1 MNYRWIK
8 AQIKNQIQTFFYHKQ
23 KNGFSLYNPFI
34 DLYVNPK
41 TKVVL
46 CLIDSIILSIFY
58 SSLTDFYYLGPY
70 LLNLISSI
78 KFLCNSKELKS
89 KIILENF
96 LDINTMICDLI
107 GFFNGFTR
115 ALCQDYNCY
124 LGCDAIYNERCF
136 LHLRKNNNDSIL
148 VMCREHSGSND
159 YFQEKSIQQIKPK
172 RNDINKNENEN
183 KIEVNNRNILRFIKF
198 KKNEKKIEYLTYDY
212 NNYTNKK
219 YDYNEE
225 HEINNK
231 NNLLDKSIIINNL
244 DFPSESQ
251 LFDDND
257 NLNINNNIIINRNK
271 NENEQN
277 FEVFDFI
284 NNMIRQSD
292 EINYDNNNQKKE
304 KKNILLSKSYN
315 FKKDNN
321 FSNENNYE
329 KFKQRKSNEIKN
341 NYSFINNINSNQ
353 SNENIRNFFKNK
365 TMNYDRRIT
374 LKNMEL
380 IKNIDFGDLINDDI
394 DENSIEINNGQN
406 INYENIN
413 INQNSQFNN
422 FYQINNNYIDDE
434 INQVFN
440 NNNFN
445 VINNNLY
452 NNNFN
457 KKNNIF
463 YPSQEPNINL
473 SNNTQSIVPYIPQLN
488 FNNTITISYN
498 TYNNSSIK
506 SFSQNDLSFLNG
518 YSKSK
523 NLKEDFIKIDK
534 KNPTIISELKEK
546 IYYYYSLSQDNNTLT
561 NISFKG
567 YIGINIKP
575 PDIINN
581 KEFYINFFTEKWKD
595 YNFFTNREINKS
607 IEQITE
613 NIYKICLLKQQNAIK
628 LITYSINK
636 NIFEKINLIRTQI
649 KILNNI
655 LIYKFDYMNK
665 ISESVKNIEIIIEY
679 KNNCPK
685 FNKVSTDGKIVED
698 NNYKTNI
705 IYKNFINEGKI
716 LFPLNNIYS
725 FIKKINIQ
733 IFLKSTLLTDMN
745 CKISFSNS
753 VNQSQ
758 ESLPCRKISLISF
771 QYEC

>member
-8 AQIKNQIQTFFYHKQ
+8 SQIKNQIQTFFYHKQ

-34 DLYVNPK
+34 DLYINPK

-78 KFLCNSKELKS
+78 KFLCNSKELKY
-89 KIILENF
+89 KIIYENF

-159 YFQEKSIQQIKPK
+159 YFQEKSIQQLKPK
-172 RNDINKNENEN
+172 LKDKNINEKENEN
-183 KIEVNNRNILRFIKF
+183 KIEIKNRNILMFIKF
-198 KKNEKKIEYLTYDY
+198 KKNEKKMEYLTYDY
-212 NNYTNKK
+212 NSHSKKK
-219 YDYNEE
+219 YDYEDE
-225 HEINNK
+225 HKINNK
-231 NNLLDKSIIINNL
+231 NNLLDKSIITNNL

-251 LFDDND
+251 LFDDNED
-257 NLNINNNIIINRNK
+257 LNINDNMINNRNK

-277 FEVFDFI
+277 IEVFDFI
-284 NNMIRQSD
+284 NNMINQND
-292 EINYDNNNQKKE
+292 EINYDYNNINNDK
-304 KKNILLSKSYN
+304 KKNQLSKSYN
-315 FKKDNN
+315 FAK
-321 FSNENNYE
+321 ENNYE
-329 KFKQRKSNEIKN
+329 KFKPQKSIEIKN
-341 NYSFINNINSNQ
+341 NYSLINNNSNNQ
-353 SNENIRNFFKNK
+353 SDKNIHNFFRNK
-365 TMNYDRRIT
+365 TMNYDKRIT

-380 IKNIDFGDLINDDI
+380 IKNIDFGDLVNDDT
-394 DENSIEINNGQN
+394 DERSNEINNGLK

-413 INQNSQFNN
+413 QNSIFNN

-440 NNNFN
+440 NDNFN
-445 VINNNLY
+445 TINI

-457 KKNNIF
+457 KNNNIY
-463 YPSQEPNINL
+463 YPSQETNMIL
-473 SNNTQSIVPYIPQLN
+473 NNNVQSIVPYIPQFN
-488 FNNTITISYN
+488 FSNANNNMINAYN
-498 TYNNSSIK
+498 YTTQK

-518 YSKSK
+518 YSKTN

-546 IYYYYSLSQDNNTLT
+546 INYYYFLSQDNNKLA
-561 NISFKG
+561 NISLKG

-575 PDIINN
+575 PNIINN
-581 KEFYINFFTEKWKD
+581 KEFYINFFNEKWKD
-595 YNFFTNREINKS
+595 YNQFTNRELNKN

-613 NIYKICLLKQQNAIK
+613 NIYKICLIKQQNAIK

-636 NIFEKINLIRTQI
+636 NIIEKINLIRTQI
-649 KILNNI
+649 KIFNNI
-655 LIYKFDYMNK
+655 LMYKFDYLNK
-665 ISESVKNIEIIIEY
+665 IVESVKNIEIIIEY
-679 KNNCPK
+679 KNDCPK
-685 FNKVSTDGKIVED
+685 FNKISTDGIIVED
-698 NNYKTNI
+698 NNYKSNI
-705 IYKNFINEGKI
+705 IYKKVINEGKI
-716 LFPLNNIYS
+716 LFPFNNIYLY
-725 FIKKINIQ
+725 INKINIQ
-733 IFLKSTLLTDMN
+733 IILKNTLLTDMN

-753 VNQSQ
+753 VNQCQ
-758 ESLPCRKISLISF
+758 ESLPCKKISLISF

>member
-1 MNYRWIK
+1 M
-8 AQIKNQIQTFFYHKQ
+8 QTFFYHKQ

-34 DLYVNPK
+34 DLYINPK

-78 KFLCNSKELKS
+78 KFLCNSKELKY
-89 KIILENF
+89 KIIYENF

-159 YFQEKSIQQIKPK
+159 YFQEKSIQQLKPK
-172 RNDINKNENEN
+172 LKDKNINEKENEN
-183 KIEVNNRNILRFIKF
+183 KIEIKNRNILMFIKF
-198 KKNEKKIEYLTYDY
+198 KKNEKKMEYLTYDY
-212 NNYTNKK
+212 NSYSKKK
-219 YDYNEE
+219 YDYDDE
-225 HEINNK
+225 HKINNK
-231 NNLLDKSIIINNL
+231 NNLLDKSIITNNL

-251 LFDDND
+251 LFDDNED
-257 NLNINNNIIINRNK
+257 LNINDNMINNGNK
-271 NENEQN
+271 NEKEQN
-277 FEVFDFI
+277 IEVFDFI
-284 NNMIRQSD
+284 NNMINQND
-292 EINYDNNNQKKE
+292 EINYDYNNINKDK
-304 KKNILLSKSYN
+304 KKNQLSKSYN
-315 FKKDNN
+315 YAK
-321 FSNENNYE
+321 ENNYE
-329 KFKQRKSNEIKN
+329 KFKPQKSIEIKN
-341 NYSFINNINSNQ
+341 NYSLINNNSNNQ
-353 SNENIRNFFKNK
+353 PDKNIHNFFRNK
-365 TMNYDRRIT
+365 TMNYDKRIT

-380 IKNIDFGDLINDDI
+380 IKNIDFGDLINDDT
-394 DENSIEINNGQN
+394 DEHSNEINNGQK

-413 INQNSQFNN
+413 QNSIFNN

-440 NNNFN
+440 NDNFN
-445 VINNNLY
+445 TINN

-457 KKNNIF
+457 KNNNIY
-463 YPSQEPNINL
+463 YPSQETNMNL
-473 SNNTQSIVPYIPQLN
+473 NNNVQSMVPYIPQFTFSN
-488 FNNTITISYN
+488 SNNNIINAYN
-498 TYNNSSIK
+498 YTTQK

-518 YSKSK
+518 YSKIN
-523 NLKEDFIKIDK
+523 NLKEDFIRIDK

-546 IYYYYSLSQDNNTLT
+546 INYYYFLSQDNNKIT
-561 NISFKG
+561 NISLKG

-575 PDIINN
+575 PNIINN
-581 KEFYINFFTEKWKD
+581 KEFYINFFNEKWKD
-595 YNFFTNREINKS
+595 YNHFTNRELNKN

-613 NIYKICLLKQQNAIK
+613 NIYKICLIKQQNAIK

-636 NIFEKINLIRTQI
+636 NIIEKINLIRTQI
-649 KILNNI
+649 KIFNNI
-655 LIYKFDYMNK
+655 LIYKFDYLNK
-665 ISESVKNIEIIIEY
+665 NVESVKNIEIIIEY
-679 KNNCPK
+679 KNDCPK
-685 FNKVSTDGKIVED
+685 FNKISTDGIIVED
-698 NNYKTNI
+698 NNYKSNI
-705 IYKNFINEGKI
+705 IYKKVINEGKI
-716 LFPLNNIYS
+716 LFPFNNIYLY
-725 FIKKINIQ
+725 INKINIQ
-733 IFLKSTLLTDMN
+733 IILKNFLLTDMN

-758 ESLPCRKISLISF
+758 ESLPCKKISLISF

>member
-1 MNYRWIK
+1 M
-8 AQIKNQIQTFFYHKQ
+8 QTFFYHKQ

-34 DLYVNPK
+34 DLYINPK

-78 KFLCNSKELKS
+78 KFLCNSKELKY
-89 KIILENF
+89 KIIYENF

-159 YFQEKSIQQIKPK
+159 YFQEKSIQQLKPK
-172 RNDINKNENEN
+172 LKDKNINEKENQN
-183 KIEVNNRNILRFIKF
+183 KIEVKNRNILMFIKF
-198 KKNEKKIEYLTYDY
+198 KKNEKKMEYLTYDY
-212 NNYTNKK
+212 NSYSKKK
-219 YDYNEE
+219 YDYDDE
-225 HEINNK
+225 HKINNK
-231 NNLLDKSIIINNL
+231 NNLLDKSIITNNL

-257 NLNINNNIIINRNK
+257 ELNINDNVMNNRNK
-271 NENEQN
+271 NEKEQN
-277 FEVFDFI
+277 IEVFDFI
-284 NNMIRQSD
+284 NNMINQND
-292 EINYDNNNQKKE
+292 EINYDYNNINNDK
-304 KKNILLSKSYN
+304 KKNQLSKSYN
-315 FKKDNN
+315 FAK
-321 FSNENNYE
+321 ENNYE
-329 KFKQRKSNEIKN
+329 KFKPQKSIEIKN
-341 NYSFINNINSNQ
+341 NYSLINNNSNNQ
-353 SNENIRNFFKNK
+353 PDKNIHNFFRNK
-365 TMNYDRRIT
+365 TMNYDKRIT

-380 IKNIDFGDLINDDI
+380 IKNIDFGDLVNDDT
-394 DENSIEINNGQN
+394 DEHSNEINNGQK

-413 INQNSQFNN
+413 QNSIFNN

-440 NNNFN
+440 NDNFN
-445 VINNNLY
+445 TINNN

-457 KKNNIF
+457 KNNNIY
-463 YPSQEPNINL
+463 YPSQETNMNL
-473 SNNTQSIVPYIPQLN
+473 NNNVQSIVPYIPQFN
-488 FNNTITISYN
+488 FSNANNNMINAYN
-498 TYNNSSIK
+498 YTTQK

-518 YSKSK
+518 YSKTN
-523 NLKEDFIKIDK
+523 NLKEDFIRIDK

-546 IYYYYSLSQDNNTLT
+546 INYYYFLSKDNNKLT
-561 NISFKG
+561 NISLKG

-575 PDIINN
+575 PNIINN
-581 KEFYINFFTEKWKD
+581 KEFYINFFNEKWKD
-595 YNFFTNREINKS
+595 YNHFTNRELNKN

-613 NIYKICLLKQQNAIK
+613 NIYKICLIKQQNAIK

-636 NIFEKINLIRTQI
+636 NIIEKINLIRTQI
-649 KILNNI
+649 KIFNNI
-655 LIYKFDYMNK
+655 LMYKFDYLNK
-665 ISESVKNIEIIIEY
+665 IVESVKNIEIIIEY
-679 KNNCPK
+679 KNDCPK
-685 FNKVSTDGKIVED
+685 FNKISTDGIIVED
-698 NNYKTNI
+698 NNYKSNI
-705 IYKNFINEGKI
+705 IYKKVINEGKI
-716 LFPLNNIYS
+716 LFPFNNIYLY
-725 FIKKINIQ
+725 INKINIQ
-733 IFLKSTLLTDMN
+733 IILKNTLLTDMN

-758 ESLPCRKISLISF
+758 ESLPCKKISLISF

>member
-1 MNYRWIK
+1 M
-8 AQIKNQIQTFFYHKQ
+8 QTFFYHKQ

-34 DLYVNPK
+34 DLYINPK

-78 KFLCNSKELKS
+78 KFLCNSKELKY
-89 KIILENF
+89 KIIYENF

-159 YFQEKSIQQIKPK
+159 YFQEKSIQQLKPK
-172 RNDINKNENEN
+172 LKDKNINEQENEN
-183 KIEVNNRNILRFIKF
+183 KIEVKNRNILMFIKF
-198 KKNEKKIEYLTYDY
+198 KKNEKKMEYLTYDY
-212 NNYTNKK
+212 NSYSKKK
-219 YDYNEE
+219 YDYDDE
-225 HEINNK
+225 HKINNK
-231 NNLLDKSIIINNL
+231 NNLLDKSIITNNL

-257 NLNINNNIIINRNK
+257 ELNINDNMINNGNK
-271 NENEQN
+271 NEKEQN
-277 FEVFDFI
+277 IEVFDFI
-284 NNMIRQSD
+284 NNMINQND
-292 EINYDNNNQKKE
+292 EINYDYNNINNDK
-304 KKNILLSKSYN
+304 KKNQLSKSYN
-315 FKKDNN
+315 FAK
-321 FSNENNYE
+321 ENNYE
-329 KFKQRKSNEIKN
+329 KFKPQKSIEIKN
-341 NYSFINNINSNQ
+341 NYSLINNNSNNQ
-353 SNENIRNFFKNK
+353 SDKNIHNFFRNK
-365 TMNYDRRIT
+365 TMNYDKRIT

-380 IKNIDFGDLINDDI
+380 IKNIDFGDLVNDDT
-394 DENSIEINNGQN
+394 DEHSNEINNGLK

-413 INQNSQFNN
+413 QNSIFNN

-440 NNNFN
+440 NDNFN
-445 VINNNLY
+445 TINNN

-457 KKNNIF
+457 KNNNIY
-463 YPSQEPNINL
+463 YPSQETNMNL
-473 SNNTQSIVPYIPQLN
+473 NNNVQSIVPYIPQFN
-488 FNNTITISYN
+488 FSNANNNMINAYN
-498 TYNNSSIK
+498 YTTQK

-518 YSKSK
+518 YSKTN

-546 IYYYYSLSQDNNTLT
+546 INYYYFLSQDNNKLT
-561 NISFKG
+561 NISLKG

-575 PDIINN
+575 PNIINN
-581 KEFYINFFTEKWKD
+581 KEFYINFFNEKWKD
-595 YNFFTNREINKS
+595 YNHFTNRELNKN

-613 NIYKICLLKQQNAIK
+613 NIYKICLIKQQNAIK

-636 NIFEKINLIRTQI
+636 NIIEKINLIRTQI
-649 KILNNI
+649 KIFNNI
-655 LIYKFDYMNK
+655 LMYKFDYLNK
-665 ISESVKNIEIIIEY
+665 IVESVKNIEIIIEY
-679 KNNCPK
+679 KNDCPK
-685 FNKVSTDGKIVED
+685 FNKISTDGIIVED
-698 NNYKTNI
+698 NNYKSNI
-705 IYKNFINEGKI
+705 IYKKVINEGKI
-716 LFPLNNIYS
+716 LFPFNNIYLY
-725 FIKKINIQ
+725 INKINIQ
-733 IFLKSTLLTDMN
+733 IILKNTLLTDMN

-758 ESLPCRKISLISF
+758 ESLPCKKISLISF

>member
-1 MNYRWIK
+1 M
-8 AQIKNQIQTFFYHKQ
+8 QTFFYHKQ

-34 DLYVNPK
+34 DLYINPK

-78 KFLCNSKELKS
+78 KFLCNSKELKY
-89 KIILENF
+89 KIIYENF

-159 YFQEKSIQQIKPK
+159 YFQEKSIQQLKPK
-172 RNDINKNENEN
+172 LKDKNINEKENEN
-183 KIEVNNRNILRFIKF
+183 KIEIKNRNILMFIKF
-198 KKNEKKIEYLTYDY
+198 KKNEKKMEYLTYDY
-212 NNYTNKK
+212 NSYSKKK
-219 YDYNEE
+219 YDYDDE
-225 HEINNK
+225 HKINNK
-231 NNLLDKSIIINNL
+231 NNLLDKSIITNNL

-251 LFDDND
+251 LFDDNED
-257 NLNINNNIIINRNK
+257 LNINDNMINNGNK
-271 NENEQN
+271 NEKEQN
-277 FEVFDFI
+277 IEVFDFI
-284 NNMIRQSD
+284 NNMINQND
-292 EINYDNNNQKKE
+292 EINYDYNNINNDK
-304 KKNILLSKSYN
+304 KKNQLSKSYN
-315 FKKDNN
+315 FAK
-321 FSNENNYE
+321 ENNYE
-329 KFKQRKSNEIKN
+329 KFKPQKSIEIKN
-341 NYSFINNINSNQ
+341 NYSLINNNSNNQ
-353 SNENIRNFFKNK
+353 SDKNIHNFFRNK
-365 TMNYDRRIT
+365 TMNYDKRIT

-380 IKNIDFGDLINDDI
+380 IKNIDFGDLVNDDT
-394 DENSIEINNGQN
+394 DEHSNEINNGQK

-413 INQNSQFNN
+413 QNSIFNN

-440 NNNFN
+440 NDNFN
-445 VINNNLY
+445 TINNN

-457 KKNNIF
+457 KNNNIY
-463 YPSQEPNINL
+463 YPSQETNMIL
-473 SNNTQSIVPYIPQLN
+473 NNNVQSIVPYIPQFN
-488 FNNTITISYN
+488 FSNANNNMINAYN
-498 TYNNSSIK
+498 YTTQK

-518 YSKSK
+518 YSKTN

-546 IYYYYSLSQDNNTLT
+546 INYYYFLSKDNNKLA
-561 NISFKG
+561 NISLKG

-575 PDIINN
+575 PNIINN
-581 KEFYINFFTEKWKD
+581 KEFYINFFNEKWKD
-595 YNFFTNREINKS
+595 YNHFTNRELNKN

-613 NIYKICLLKQQNAIK
+613 NIYKICLIKQQNAIK

-636 NIFEKINLIRTQI
+636 NIIEKINLIRTQI
-649 KILNNI
+649 KIFNNI
-655 LIYKFDYMNK
+655 FIYKFEYMNK
-665 ISESVKNIEIIIEY
+665 IVESVKNIEIIIEY
-679 KNNCPK
+679 KNDCPK
-685 FNKVSTDGKIVED
+685 FNKISTDGIIVED
-698 NNYKTNI
+698 NNYKSNI
-705 IYKNFINEGKI
+705 IYKKVINEGKI
-716 LFPLNNIYS
+716 LFPFNNIYLY
-725 FIKKINIQ
+725 IKKINIQ
-733 IFLKSTLLTDMN
+733 IILKNTLLTDMN

-758 ESLPCRKISLISF
+758 ESLPCKKISLISF

>member
-1 MNYRWIK
+1 M
-8 AQIKNQIQTFFYHKQ
+8 QTFFYHKQ

-34 DLYVNPK
+34 DLYINPK
-41 TKVVL
+41 TKAVL

-78 KFLCNSKELKS
+78 KFLCNSKELKY
-89 KIILENF
+89 KIIYENF

-159 YFQEKSIQQIKPK
+159 YFQEKSIQQLKPK
-172 RNDINKNENEN
+172 LKDKNINEKENEN
-183 KIEVNNRNILRFIKF
+183 KIEVKNRNILMFIKF
-198 KKNEKKIEYLTYDY
+198 KKNEKKMEYLTYDY
-212 NNYTNKK
+212 NSYSKKK
-219 YDYNEE
+219 YDYEDE
-225 HEINNK
+225 HKINNK
-231 NNLLDKSIIINNL
+231 NNLLDKSIITNNL

-257 NLNINNNIIINRNK
+257 ELNINDNVMNNGNK
-271 NENEQN
+271 NEKEQN
-277 FEVFDFI
+277 IEVFDFI
-284 NNMIRQSD
+284 NNMINQND
-292 EINYDNNNQKKE
+292 EINYDYNNINNDK
-304 KKNILLSKSYN
+304 KKNQLSKSYN
-315 FKKDNN
+315 FAK
-321 FSNENNYE
+321 ENNYE
-329 KFKQRKSNEIKN
+329 KFKPQKSIEIKN
-341 NYSFINNINSNQ
+341 NYSLINNNSNNQ
-353 SNENIRNFFKNK
+353 SDKNIHNFFRNK
-365 TMNYDRRIT
+365 TMNYDKRIT

-380 IKNIDFGDLINDDI
+380 IKNIDFGDLINDDT
-394 DENSIEINNGQN
+394 DEHSNEINNGQK

-413 INQNSQFNN
+413 QNSIFNN

-440 NNNFN
+440 NDNFN
-445 VINNNLY
+445 TINNN

-457 KKNNIF
+457 KNNNIY
-463 YPSQEPNINL
+463 YPSQETNMNL
-473 SNNTQSIVPYIPQLN
+473 NNNVQSIVPYIPQFN
-488 FNNTITISYN
+488 FSNANNNMINAYN
-498 TYNNSSIK
+498 YTNQK

-518 YSKSK
+518 YSKTN
-523 NLKEDFIKIDK
+523 NLKEDFIRIDK

-546 IYYYYSLSQDNNTLT
+546 INYYYFLSKDNNKLG
-561 NISFKG
+561 NISLKG

-575 PDIINN
+575 PNIINN
-581 KEFYINFFTEKWKD
+581 KEFYINFFNEKWKD
-595 YNFFTNREINKS
+595 YNHFTNRELNKN

-613 NIYKICLLKQQNAIK
+613 NIYKICLIKQQNAIK

-636 NIFEKINLIRTQI
+636 NIIEKINIIRTQI
-649 KILNNI
+649 KIFNNI
-655 LIYKFDYMNK
+655 LMYKFDYMNK
-665 ISESVKNIEIIIEY
+665 IVESVKNIEIIIEY
-679 KNNCPK
+679 KNDCPK
-685 FNKVSTDGKIVED
+685 FNKISTDGIIVED
-698 NNYKTNI
+698 NNYKSNI
-705 IYKNFINEGKI
+705 IYKKVINEGKI
-716 LFPLNNIYS
+716 LFPFNNIYLY
-725 FIKKINIQ
+725 INKINIQ
-733 IFLKSTLLTDMN
+733 IILKNTLLTDMN

-758 ESLPCRKISLISF
+758 ESLPCKKISLISF

>member
-1 MNYRWIK
+1 M
-8 AQIKNQIQTFFYHKQ
+8 QTFFYHKQ

-34 DLYVNPK
+34 DLYINPK

-78 KFLCNSKELKS
+78 KFLCNSKELKY
-89 KIILENF
+89 KIIYENF

-159 YFQEKSIQQIKPK
+159 YFQEKSIQQLKPK
-172 RNDINKNENEN
+172 LKDKNINEKENQN
-183 KIEVNNRNILRFIKF
+183 KIEIKNRNILMFIKF
-198 KKNEKKIEYLTYDY
+198 KKNEKKMEYLTYDY
-212 NNYTNKK
+212 NSYSKKK
-219 YDYNEE
+219 YDYDDE
-225 HEINNK
+225 HKINNK
-231 NNLLDKSIIINNL
+231 NNLLDKSIITNNL

-251 LFDDND
+251 LFDDNED
-257 NLNINNNIIINRNK
+257 LNINDNMINNGNK
-271 NENEQN
+271 NEKEQN
-277 FEVFDFI
+277 IEVFDFI
-284 NNMIRQSD
+284 NNMINQND
-292 EINYDNNNQKKE
+292 EINYDYNNINNDK
-304 KKNILLSKSYN
+304 KKNQLSKSYN
-315 FKKDNN
+315 FAK
-321 FSNENNYE
+321 ENNYE
-329 KFKQRKSNEIKN
+329 KFKPQKSIEIKN
-341 NYSFINNINSNQ
+341 NYSLINNNSNNQ
-353 SNENIRNFFKNK
+353 PDKNIHNFFRNK
-365 TMNYDRRIT
+365 TMNYDKRIT

-380 IKNIDFGDLINDDI
+380 IKNIDFGDLVNDDT
-394 DENSIEINNGQN
+394 DEHSNEINNGQK

-413 INQNSQFNN
+413 QNSIFNN

-440 NNNFN
+440 NDNFN
-445 VINNNLY
+445 TINNN

-457 KKNNIF
+457 KNNNIY
-463 YPSQEPNINL
+463 YPSQETNMNL
-473 SNNTQSIVPYIPQLN
+473 NNNVQSIVPYIPQFTFSN
-488 FNNTITISYN
+488 SNNNMINAYN
-498 TYNNSSIK
+498 YTNQK

-518 YSKSK
+518 YSKTN
-523 NLKEDFIKIDK
+523 NLKEDFIRIDK

-546 IYYYYSLSQDNNTLT
+546 INYYYFLSQDNNKLA
-561 NISFKG
+561 NISLKG

-575 PDIINN
+575 PNIINN
-581 KEFYINFFTEKWKD
+581 KEFYINFFNEKWKD
-595 YNFFTNREINKS
+595 YNQFTNRELNKN

-613 NIYKICLLKQQNAIK
+613 NIYKICLIKQQNAIK

-636 NIFEKINLIRTQI
+636 NIIEKINLIRTQI
-649 KILNNI
+649 KIFNNI
-655 LIYKFDYMNK
+655 LMYKFDYMNK
-665 ISESVKNIEIIIEY
+665 IVESVKNIEIIIEY
-679 KNNCPK
+679 KNDCPK
-685 FNKVSTDGKIVED
+685 FNKISTDGIIVED

-705 IYKNFINEGKI
+705 IYKKVINEGKI
-716 LFPLNNIYS
+716 LFPFNNIYLY
-725 FIKKINIQ
+725 INKINIQ
-733 IFLKSTLLTDMN
+733 IILKNFLLTDMN

-753 VNQSQ
+753 VNQCQ
-758 ESLPCRKISLISF
+758 ESLPCKKISLISF

>member
-1 MNYRWIK
+1 M
-8 AQIKNQIQTFFYHKQ
+8 QTFFYHKQ

-34 DLYVNPK
+34 DLYINPK

-78 KFLCNSKELKS
+78 KFLCNSKELKY
-89 KIILENF
+89 KIIYENF

-159 YFQEKSIQQIKPK
+159 YFQEKSIQQLKPK
-172 RNDINKNENEN
+172 LKDKNINEQENQN
-183 KIEVNNRNILRFIKF
+183 KIEIKNRNILMFIKF
-198 KKNEKKIEYLTYDY
+198 KKNEKKMEYLTYDY
-212 NNYTNKK
+212 NSYSKKK
-219 YDYNEE
+219 YDYDDE
-225 HEINNK
+225 HKINNK
-231 NNLLDKSIIINNL
+231 NNLLDKSIITNNL

-251 LFDDND
+251 LFDDNED
-257 NLNINNNIIINRNK
+257 LNINDNMINNGNK

-277 FEVFDFI
+277 IEVFDFI
-284 NNMIRQSD
+284 NNMINQND
-292 EINYDNNNQKKE
+292 EINYDYNNIINDK
-304 KKNILLSKSYN
+304 KKNQLSKSYN
-315 FKKDNN
+315 FAK
-321 FSNENNYE
+321 ENNYE
-329 KFKQRKSNEIKN
+329 KFKPQKSIEIKN
-341 NYSFINNINSNQ
+341 NYSLINNNSNNQ
-353 SNENIRNFFKNK
+353 SDKNIHNFFRNK
-365 TMNYDRRIT
+365 TMNYDKRIT

-380 IKNIDFGDLINDDI
+380 IKNIDFGDLVNDDT
-394 DENSIEINNGQN
+394 DERSNEINNGQK

-413 INQNSQFNN
+413 QNSIFNN

-440 NNNFN
+440 NDNFN
-445 VINNNLY
+445 TINNN

-457 KKNNIF
+457 KNNNIY
-463 YPSQEPNINL
+463 YPSQETNMNL
-473 SNNTQSIVPYIPQLN
+473 NNNVQSIVPYIPQFTFSN
-488 FNNTITISYN
+488 SNNNIINAYN
-498 TYNNSSIK
+498 YTTQK

-518 YSKSK
+518 YSKIN
-523 NLKEDFIKIDK
+523 NLKEDFIRIDK

-546 IYYYYSLSQDNNTLT
+546 INYYYFLSKDNNKLT
-561 NISFKG
+561 NISLKG

-575 PDIINN
+575 PNIINN
-581 KEFYINFFTEKWKD
+581 KEFYINFFNEKWKD
-595 YNFFTNREINKS
+595 YNHFTNRELNKN

-613 NIYKICLLKQQNAIK
+613 NIYKICLIKQQNAIK

-636 NIFEKINLIRTQI
+636 NIIEKINLIRTQI
-649 KILNNI
+649 KIFNNI
-655 LIYKFDYMNK
+655 LMYKFDYLNK
-665 ISESVKNIEIIIEY
+665 IVESVKNIEIIIEY
-679 KNNCPK
+679 KNDCPK
-685 FNKVSTDGKIVED
+685 FNKISTDGIIVED
-698 NNYKTNI
+698 NNYKSNI
-705 IYKNFINEGKI
+705 IYKKVINEGKI
-716 LFPLNNIYS
+716 LFPFNNIYLY
-725 FIKKINIQ
+725 INKINIQ
-733 IFLKSTLLTDMN
+733 IILKNFLLTDMN

-753 VNQSQ
+753 VNQCQ
-758 ESLPCRKISLISF
+758 ESLPCKKISLISF

>member
-8 AQIKNQIQTFFYHKQ
+8 SQIKNQIQTFFYHKQ

-34 DLYVNPK
+34 DLYINPK
-41 TKVVL
+41 TKVIL

-78 KFLCNSKELKS
+78 KFLCNSKELKY
-89 KIILENF
+89 KIIYDNF

-159 YFQEKSIQQIKPK
+159 YFQEKSIQQLKPK
-172 RNDINKNENEN
+172 LKDKNINEKENEN
-183 KIEVNNRNILRFIKF
+183 KIEVKNRNILMFIKF
-198 KKNEKKIEYLTYDY
+198 KKNEKKMEYLTYDY
-212 NNYTNKK
+212 NSYSKKK
-219 YDYNEE
+219 YDYDDE
-225 HEINNK
+225 HKINNK
-231 NNLLDKSIIINNL
+231 NNLLDKSIITNNL

-251 LFDDND
+251 LFDDNED
-257 NLNINNNIIINRNK
+257 LNINDNMINNGNK
-271 NENEQN
+271 NEKEQN
-277 FEVFDFI
+277 IEVFDFI
-284 NNMIRQSD
+284 NNMINQND
-292 EINYDNNNQKKE
+292 EINYDYNNINNDK
-304 KKNILLSKSYN
+304 KKNQLSKSYN
-315 FKKDNN
+315 FAK
-321 FSNENNYE
+321 ENNYE
-329 KFKQRKSNEIKN
+329 KFKPQKSIEIKN
-341 NYSFINNINSNQ
+341 NYSLINNNSNNQ
-353 SNENIRNFFKNK
+353 PDKNIHNFFRNK
-365 TMNYDRRIT
+365 TMNYDKRIT

-380 IKNIDFGDLINDDI
+380 IKNIDFGDLVNDDT
-394 DENSIEINNGQN
+394 DEHSNEINNGQK

-413 INQNSQFNN
+413 KNSIFNN

-440 NNNFN
+440 NDNFN
-445 VINNNLY
+445 TINNN

-457 KKNNIF
+457 KNNNIY
-463 YPSQEPNINL
+463 YPSQETNMNL
-473 SNNTQSIVPYIPQLN
+473 NNNVQSIVPYIPQFN
-488 FNNTITISYN
+488 FSNANNNMINAYN
-498 TYNNSSIK
+498 YTNQK

-518 YSKSK
+518 YSKIN

-546 IYYYYSLSQDNNTLT
+546 INYYYFLSKDNNKLI
-561 NISFKG
+561 NISLKG

-575 PDIINN
+575 PNIINN
-581 KEFYINFFTEKWKD
+581 KEFYINFFNEKWKD
-595 YNFFTNREINKS
+595 YNHFTNRELNKN

-613 NIYKICLLKQQNAIK
+613 NIYKICLIKQQNAIK

-636 NIFEKINLIRTQI
+636 NIIEKINLIRTQI
-649 KILNNI
+649 KIFNNI
-655 LIYKFDYMNK
+655 LMYKFDYMNK
-665 ISESVKNIEIIIEY
+665 IVESVKNIEIIIEY
-679 KNNCPK
+679 KNDCPK
-685 FNKVSTDGKIVED
+685 FNKISTDGIIVED
-698 NNYKTNI
+698 NNYKSNI
-705 IYKNFINEGKI
+705 IYKKVINEGKI
-716 LFPLNNIYS
+716 LFPFNNIYLY
-725 FIKKINIQ
+725 INKINIQ
-733 IFLKSTLLTDMN
+733 IILKNTLLTDMN

-753 VNQSQ
+753 VNQCQ
-758 ESLPCRKISLISF
+758 ESLPCKKISLISF

>member
-1 MNYRWIK
+1 M
-8 AQIKNQIQTFFYHKQ
+8 QTFFYHKQ

-34 DLYVNPK
+34 DLYINPK

-78 KFLCNSKELKS
+78 KFLCNSKELKY
-89 KIILENF
+89 KIIYENF

-159 YFQEKSIQQIKPK
+159 YFQEKSIQQLKPK
-172 RNDINKNENEN
+172 LKDKNINEKENEN
-183 KIEVNNRNILRFIKF
+183 KIEIKNRNILMFIKF
-198 KKNEKKIEYLTYDY
+198 KKNEKKMEYLTYDY
-212 NNYTNKK
+212 NSYSKKK
-219 YDYNEE
+219 YDYDDE
-225 HEINNK
+225 HKINNK
-231 NNLLDKSIIINNL
+231 NNLLDKSIITNNL

-251 LFDDND
+251 LFDDNED
-257 NLNINNNIIINRNK
+257 LNINDNMINNGNK
-271 NENEQN
+271 NEKEQN
-277 FEVFDFI
+277 IEVFDFI
-284 NNMIRQSD
+284 NNMINQND
-292 EINYDNNNQKKE
+292 EINYDYNNINNDK
-304 KKNILLSKSYN
+304 KKNQLSKSYN
-315 FKKDNN
+315 FAK
-321 FSNENNYE
+321 ENNYE
-329 KFKQRKSNEIKN
+329 KFKPQKSIEIKN
-341 NYSFINNINSNQ
+341 NYSLINNNSNNQ
-353 SNENIRNFFKNK
+353 SDKNIHNFFRNK
-365 TMNYDRRIT
+365 TMNYDKRIT

-380 IKNIDFGDLINDDI
+380 IKNIDFGDLINDDT
-394 DENSIEINNGQN
+394 DEHSNEINNGQK

-413 INQNSQFNN
+413 QNSIFNN

-440 NNNFN
+440 NDNFN
-445 VINNNLY
+445 TINNN

-457 KKNNIF
+457 KNNNIY
-463 YPSQEPNINL
+463 YPSQETNMNL
-473 SNNTQSIVPYIPQLN
+473 NNNVQSIVPYIPQFTFSN
-488 FNNTITISYN
+488 SNNNIINAYN
-498 TYNNSSIK
+498 YTTQK

-518 YSKSK
+518 YSKIN
-523 NLKEDFIKIDK
+523 NLKEDFIRIDK

-546 IYYYYSLSQDNNTLT
+546 INYYYFLSQDNNKLA
-561 NISFKG
+561 NISLKG

-575 PDIINN
+575 PNIINN
-581 KEFYINFFTEKWKD
+581 KEFYINFFNEKWKD
-595 YNFFTNREINKS
+595 YNHFTNRELNKN

-613 NIYKICLLKQQNAIK
+613 NIYKICLIKQQNAIK

-636 NIFEKINLIRTQI
+636 NIIEKINLIRTQI
-649 KILNNI
+649 KIFNNI
-655 LIYKFDYMNK
+655 LMYKFDYLNK
-665 ISESVKNIEIIIEY
+665 IVESVKNIEIIIEY
-679 KNNCPK
+679 KNDCPK
-685 FNKVSTDGKIVED
+685 FNKISTDGIIVED
-698 NNYKTNI
+698 NNYKSNI
-705 IYKNFINEGKI
+705 IYKKVINEGKI
-716 LFPLNNIYS
+716 LFPFNNIYLY
-725 FIKKINIQ
+725 INKINIQ
-733 IFLKSTLLTDMN
+733 IILKNTLLTDMN

-758 ESLPCRKISLISF
+758 ESLPCKKISLISF

>member
-1 MNYRWIK
+1 M
-8 AQIKNQIQTFFYHKQ
+8 QTFFYHKQ

-34 DLYVNPK
+34 DLYINPK

-78 KFLCNSKELKS
+78 KFLCNSKELKY
-89 KIILENF
+89 KIIYENF

-159 YFQEKSIQQIKPK
+159 YFQEKSIQQLKPK
-172 RNDINKNENEN
+172 LKDKNINEKENEN
-183 KIEVNNRNILRFIKF
+183 KIEVKNRNILMFIKF
-198 KKNEKKIEYLTYDY
+198 KKNEKKMEYLTYDY
-212 NNYTNKK
+212 NSYSKKK
-219 YDYNEE
+219 YDYDDE
-225 HEINNK
+225 HKINNK
-231 NNLLDKSIIINNL
+231 NNLLDKSIITNNL

-251 LFDDND
+251 LFDDNED
-257 NLNINNNIIINRNK
+257 LNINDNMINNGNK
-271 NENEQN
+271 NEKEQN
-277 FEVFDFI
+277 IEVFDFI
-284 NNMIRQSD
+284 NNMINQND
-292 EINYDNNNQKKE
+292 EINYDYNNINNDK
-304 KKNILLSKSYN
+304 KKNQLSKSYN
-315 FKKDNN
+315 FAK
-321 FSNENNYE
+321 ENNYE
-329 KFKQRKSNEIKN
+329 KFKPQKSIEIKN
-341 NYSFINNINSNQ
+341 NYSLINNNSNNQ
-353 SNENIRNFFKNK
+353 SDKNIHNFFRNK
-365 TMNYDRRIT
+365 TMNYDKRIT

-380 IKNIDFGDLINDDI
+380 IKNIDFGDLINDDT
-394 DENSIEINNGQN
+394 DEHSNEINNGQK

-413 INQNSQFNN
+413 QNSIFNN

-440 NNNFN
+440 NDNFN
-445 VINNNLY
+445 TINNN

-457 KKNNIF
+457 KNNNIY
-463 YPSQEPNINL
+463 YPSQETNMNL
-473 SNNTQSIVPYIPQLN
+473 NNNVQSIVPYIPQFTFSN
-488 FNNTITISYN
+488 SNNNIINAYN
-498 TYNNSSIK
+498 YTNQK

-518 YSKSK
+518 YSKIN
-523 NLKEDFIKIDK
+523 NLKEDFIRIDK

-546 IYYYYSLSQDNNTLT
+546 INYYYFLSQDNNKLT
-561 NISFKG
+561 NISLKG

-575 PDIINN
+575 PNIINN
-581 KEFYINFFTEKWKD
+581 KEFYINFFNEKWKD
-595 YNFFTNREINKS
+595 YNHFTNRELNKN

-613 NIYKICLLKQQNAIK
+613 NIYKICLIKQQNAIK

-636 NIFEKINLIRTQI
+636 NIIEKINLIRTQI
-649 KILNNI
+649 KIFNNI
-655 LIYKFDYMNK
+655 LMYKFDYLNK
-665 ISESVKNIEIIIEY
+665 IVESVKNIEIIIEY
-679 KNNCPK
+679 KNDCPK
-685 FNKVSTDGKIVED
+685 FNKISTDGIIVED
-698 NNYKTNI
+698 NNYKSNI
-705 IYKNFINEGKI
+705 IYKKVINEGKI
-716 LFPLNNIYS
+716 LFPFNNIYLY
-725 FIKKINIQ
+725 INKINIQ
-733 IFLKSTLLTDMN
+733 IILKNFLLTDMN

-758 ESLPCRKISLISF
+758 ESLPCKKISLISF

>member
-1 MNYRWIK
+1 M
-8 AQIKNQIQTFFYHKQ
+8 QTFFYHKQ

-34 DLYVNPK
+34 DLYINPK

-78 KFLCNSKELKS
+78 KFLCNSKELKY
-89 KIILENF
+89 KIIYENF

-159 YFQEKSIQQIKPK
+159 YFQEKSIQQLKPK
-172 RNDINKNENEN
+172 LKDKNINEKENEN
-183 KIEVNNRNILRFIKF
+183 KIEVKNRNILMFIKF
-198 KKNEKKIEYLTYDY
+198 KKNEKKMEYLTYDY
-212 NNYTNKK
+212 NSYSKKK
-219 YDYNEE
+219 YDYEDE
-225 HEINNK
+225 HKINNK
-231 NNLLDKSIIINNL
+231 NNLLDKSIITNNL

-251 LFDDND
+251 LFDDNED
-257 NLNINNNIIINRNK
+257 LNINDNMINNGNK
-271 NENEQN
+271 NEKEQN
-277 FEVFDFI
+277 IEVFDFI
-284 NNMIRQSD
+284 NNMINQND
-292 EINYDNNNQKKE
+292 EINYDYNNINNDK
-304 KKNILLSKSYN
+304 KKNQLSKSYN
-315 FKKDNN
+315 FAK
-321 FSNENNYE
+321 ENNYE
-329 KFKQRKSNEIKN
+329 KFKPQKSIEIKN
-341 NYSFINNINSNQ
+341 NYSLINNNSNNQ
-353 SNENIRNFFKNK
+353 PDKNIHNFFRNK
-365 TMNYDRRIT
+365 TMNYDKRIT

-380 IKNIDFGDLINDDI
+380 IKNIDFGDLINDDT
-394 DENSIEINNGQN
+394 DEHSNEINNGQK

-413 INQNSQFNN
+413 QNSIFNN

-440 NNNFN
+440 NDNFN
-445 VINNNLY
+445 TINNN

-457 KKNNIF
+457 KNNNIY
-463 YPSQEPNINL
+463 YPSQETNMNL
-473 SNNTQSIVPYIPQLN
+473 NNNVQSIVPYIPQFN
-488 FNNTITISYN
+488 FSNANNNMINAYN
-498 TYNNSSIK
+498 YTNQK

-518 YSKSK
+518 YSKIN
-523 NLKEDFIKIDK
+523 NLKEDFIRIDK

-546 IYYYYSLSQDNNTLT
+546 INYYYFLSQDNNKLA
-561 NISFKG
+561 NISLKG

-575 PDIINN
+575 PNIINN
-581 KEFYINFFTEKWKD
+581 KEFYINFFNEKWKD
-595 YNFFTNREINKS
+595 YNHFTNRELNKN

-613 NIYKICLLKQQNAIK
+613 NIYKICLIKQQNAIK

-636 NIFEKINLIRTQI
+636 NIIEKINLIRTQI
-649 KILNNI
+649 KIFNNI
-655 LIYKFDYMNK
+655 LMYKFDYLNK
-665 ISESVKNIEIIIEY
+665 IVESVKNIEIIIEY
-679 KNNCPK
+679 KNDCPK
-685 FNKVSTDGKIVED
+685 FNKISTDGIIVED
-698 NNYKTNI
+698 NNYKSNI
-705 IYKNFINEGKI
+705 IYKKVINEGKI
-716 LFPLNNIYS
+716 LFPFNNIYLY
-725 FIKKINIQ
+725 INKINIQ
-733 IFLKSTLLTDMN
+733 IILKNTLLTDMN

-758 ESLPCRKISLISF
+758 ESLPCKKISLISF

>member
-8 AQIKNQIQTFFYHKQ
+8 SQIKNQIQTFFYHKQ

-34 DLYVNPK
+34 DLYINPK

-78 KFLCNSKELKS
+78 KFLCNSKELKY
-89 KIILENF
+89 KIIYENF

-159 YFQEKSIQQIKPK
+159 YFQEKSIQQLKPK
-172 RNDINKNENEN
+172 LKDKNINEKENEN
-183 KIEVNNRNILRFIKF
+183 KIEVKNRNILMFIKF
-198 KKNEKKIEYLTYDY
+198 KKNEKKMEYLTYDY
-212 NNYTNKK
+212 NSYSKKK
-219 YDYNEE
+219 YDYDDE
-225 HEINNK
+225 HKINNK
-231 NNLLDKSIIINNL
+231 NNLLDKSIITNNL

-251 LFDDND
+251 LFDDNED
-257 NLNINNNIIINRNK
+257 LNINDNMINNGNK
-271 NENEQN
+271 NEKEQN
-277 FEVFDFI
+277 IEVFDFI
-284 NNMIRQSD
+284 NNMINQND
-292 EINYDNNNQKKE
+292 EINYDYNNINNDK
-304 KKNILLSKSYN
+304 KKNQLSKSYN
-315 FKKDNN
+315 FAK
-321 FSNENNYE
+321 ENNYE
-329 KFKQRKSNEIKN
+329 KFKPQKSIEIKN
-341 NYSFINNINSNQ
+341 NYSLINNNSNNQ
-353 SNENIRNFFKNK
+353 PDKNIHNFFRNK
-365 TMNYDRRIT
+365 TMNYDKRIT

-380 IKNIDFGDLINDDI
+380 IKNIDFGDLINDDT
-394 DENSIEINNGQN
+394 DEHSNEINNGQK

-413 INQNSQFNN
+413 QNSIFNN

-440 NNNFN
+440 NDNFN
-445 VINNNLY
+445 TINNN

-457 KKNNIF
+457 KNNNIY
-463 YPSQEPNINL
+463 YPSQETNMNL
-473 SNNTQSIVPYIPQLN
+473 NNNVQSIVPYIPQFTFSN
-488 FNNTITISYN
+488 SNNNIINAYN
-498 TYNNSSIK
+498 YTTQK

-518 YSKSK
+518 YSKIN
-523 NLKEDFIKIDK
+523 NLKEDFIRIDK

-546 IYYYYSLSQDNNTLT
+546 INYYYFLSKDNNKLT
-561 NISFKG
+561 NISLKG

-575 PDIINN
+575 PNIINN
-581 KEFYINFFTEKWKD
+581 KEFYINFFNEKWKD
-595 YNFFTNREINKS
+595 YNQFTNRELNKN

-613 NIYKICLLKQQNAIK
+613 NIYKICLIKQQNAIK

-636 NIFEKINLIRTQI
+636 NIIEKINIIRTQI
-649 KILNNI
+649 KIFNNI
-655 LIYKFDYMNK
+655 LMYKFDYLNK
-665 ISESVKNIEIIIEY
+665 IVESVKNIEIIIEY
-679 KNNCPK
+679 KNDCPK
-685 FNKVSTDGKIVED
+685 FNKISTDGIIVED
-698 NNYKTNI
+698 NNYKSNI
-705 IYKNFINEGKI
+705 IYKKVINEGKI
-716 LFPLNNIYS
+716 LFPFNNIYLY
-725 FIKKINIQ
+725 INKINIQ
-733 IFLKSTLLTDMN
+733 IILKNFLLTDMN

-753 VNQSQ
+753 VNQCQ
-758 ESLPCRKISLISF
+758 ESLPCKKISLISF

>member
-1 MNYRWIK
+1 M
-8 AQIKNQIQTFFYHKQ
+8 QTFFYHKQ

-34 DLYVNPK
+34 DLYINPK
-41 TKVVL
+41 TKAVL

-78 KFLCNSKELKS
+78 KFLCNSKELKY
-89 KIILENF
+89 KIIYENF

-159 YFQEKSIQQIKPK
+159 YFQEKSIQQLKPK
-172 RNDINKNENEN
+172 LKDKNINEKENEN
-183 KIEVNNRNILRFIKF
+183 KIEVKNRNILMFIKF
-198 KKNEKKIEYLTYDY
+198 KKNEKKMEYLTYDY
-212 NNYTNKK
+212 NSYSKKK
-219 YDYNEE
+219 YDYEDE
-225 HEINNK
+225 HKINNK
-231 NNLLDKSIIINNL
+231 NNLLDKSIITNNL

-257 NLNINNNIIINRNK
+257 ELNINDNVMNNGNK
-271 NENEQN
+271 NEKEQN
-277 FEVFDFI
+277 IEVFDFI
-284 NNMIRQSD
+284 NNMINQND
-292 EINYDNNNQKKE
+292 EINYDYNNINNDK
-304 KKNILLSKSYN
+304 KKNQLSKSYN
-315 FKKDNN
+315 FAK
-321 FSNENNYE
+321 ENNYE
-329 KFKQRKSNEIKN
+329 KFKPQKSIEIKN
-341 NYSFINNINSNQ
+341 NYSFINNNSNNQ
-353 SNENIRNFFKNK
+353 PDKNIHNFFRNK
-365 TMNYDRRIT
+365 TMNFDKRIT

-380 IKNIDFGDLINDDI
+380 IKNIDFGDLVNDDT
-394 DENSIEINNGQN
+394 DERSNEINNGLK

-413 INQNSQFNN
+413 QNSIFNN

-440 NNNFN
+440 NDNFN
-445 VINNNLY
+445 TINNN

-457 KKNNIF
+457 KNNNIY
-463 YPSQEPNINL
+463 YPSQETNMNL
-473 SNNTQSIVPYIPQLN
+473 NNNVQSIVPYIPQFTFSN
-488 FNNTITISYN
+488 SNNNIINAYNNTN
-498 TYNNSSIK
+498 QK

-518 YSKSK
+518 YSKIN

-546 IYYYYSLSQDNNTLT
+546 INYYYFLSQDNNKLA
-561 NISFKG
+561 NISLKG

-575 PDIINN
+575 PNIINN
-581 KEFYINFFTEKWKD
+581 KEFYINFFNEKWKD
-595 YNFFTNREINKS
+595 YNHFTNRELNKN

-613 NIYKICLLKQQNAIK
+613 NIYKICLIKQQNAIK

-636 NIFEKINLIRTQI
+636 NIIEKINLIRTQI
-649 KILNNI
+649 KIFNNI
-655 LIYKFDYMNK
+655 LMYKFDYLNK
-665 ISESVKNIEIIIEY
+665 IVESVKNIEIIIEY
-679 KNNCPK
+679 KNDCPK
-685 FNKVSTDGKIVED
+685 FNKISTDGIIVED
-698 NNYKTNI
+698 NNYKSNI
-705 IYKNFINEGKI
+705 IYKKVINEGKI
-716 LFPLNNIYS
+716 LFPFNNIYLY
-725 FIKKINIQ
+725 INKINIQ
-733 IFLKSTLLTDMN
+733 IILKNTLLTDMN

-758 ESLPCRKISLISF
+758 ESLPCKKISLISF